1 MGNVAILV
9 LALTLLG
16 ALTAWVVGAIYYARS
31 LRTLEIAVPEPW
43 AALSIAV
50 WPFATKRI
58 ASASA
63 ETASVV
69 NKALVALIVCV
80 TVSAV
85 TISLSTNLNR
95 VSKQG

>member
-1 MGNVAILV
+1 MGSVAITILV
-9 LALTLLG
+9 LTLLG
-16 ALTAWVVGAIYYARS
+16 ALMAWIVGAIYYARS

-43 AALSIAV
+43 AALSIAA

-69 NKALVALIVCV
+69 NKALVALIVCL
-80 TVSAV
+80 TVSVA

-95 VSKQG
+95 VSK